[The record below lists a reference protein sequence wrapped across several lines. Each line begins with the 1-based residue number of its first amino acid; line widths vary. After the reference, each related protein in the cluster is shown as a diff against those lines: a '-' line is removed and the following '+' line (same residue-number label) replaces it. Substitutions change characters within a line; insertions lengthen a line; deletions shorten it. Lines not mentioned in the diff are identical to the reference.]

1 MRDIMTDGEELP
13 PAVHRELK
21 ARAHQ
26 ALALD
31 VRSEENVR

>member
-21 ARAHQ
+21 ARARQ
-26 ALALD
+26 ALALEMRAEES
-31 VRSEENVR
+31 VR